1 MIDKK
6 TKIVATLG
14 PASCDRETLK
24 QMFLSGV
31 NVCRINF
38 SHGDHNQHLE
48 LISLI
53 RELNK
58 ELELHVAI
66 LADLQGPKLRI
77 GDIDS
82 GTVELK
88 KGDEIIFT
96 TDEIIGNKKKV
107 FMTYK
112 NFPNDVK
119 SGELILVDDG
129 KLQFEIISTD
139 GEKEVRARLKNDGM
153 LSSKKGVNL
162 PNTKV
167 SLPSLTEKDYGDLN
181 FALDHDIDWLG
192 LSFVRSPR
200 DIIELKSIIST
211 RNKHTL
217 VIAKIEKPEAISN
230 LEEIIR
236 FSDGIM
242 IARGDLGVEIPMQD
256 VPLIQKK
263 IIRMCME
270 MGKPTIVATQMME
283 SMIEN
288 PSPTRAEVNDV
299 ANAVLD
305 NADAVMLSGE
315 TSVGKYPVEV
325 IQAMVK
331 IIGSVEKYERK
342 RNKPPDVHYQNER
355 FITDSICFSAAKLAQ
370 NVKAK
375 AIVMMTHSGYTTYRV
390 SSMRPNASV
399 FAFTSNRLLM
409 TQLSL
414 VWGVTC
420 KYYNKSVSTDNT
432 ISDIRKILKEEKYLE
447 KGDLLINITSMPI
460 AEQGMTNMLKLGRI

>member
-460 AEQGMTNMLKLGRI
+460 AEQGMTNMLKLGRV

>member
-1 MIDKK
+1 MIEKK

-14 PASCDRETLK
+14 PATCKKETLK
-24 QMFLSGV
+24 KMFLAGV

-38 SHGDHNQHLE
+38 SHGDHKQHLE
-48 LISLI
+48 LINLI
-53 RELNK
+53 REINK

-66 LADLQGPKLRI
+66 LGDLQGPKLRI
-77 GDIDS
+77 GNIENE
-82 GTVELK
+82 TVELN

-96 TDEIIGNKKKV
+96 TEKIIGNKKRV

-112 NFPNDVK
+112 NFPNDVEP
-119 SGELILVDDG
+119 GELILVDDG

-139 GEKEVRARLKNDGM
+139 GEKEVVAKVKNDGM

-167 SLPSLTEKDYGDLN
+167 SLPSLTQKDYGDLN

-217 VIAKIEKPEAISN
+217 VIAKIEKPEAITN

-256 VPLIQKK
+256 VPLIQKR

-283 SMIEN
+283 SMIDS

-315 TSVGKYPVEV
+315 TSVGKYPIEV

-342 RNKPPDVHYQNER
+342 RNKQPDVHYQN
-355 FITDSICFSAAKLAQ
+355 
-370 NVKAK
+370 
-375 AIVMMTHSGYTTYRV
+375 
-390 SSMRPNASV
+390 
-399 FAFTSNRLLM
+399 
-409 TQLSL
+409 
-414 VWGVTC
+414 
-420 KYYNKSVSTDNT
+420 
-432 ISDIRKILKEEKYLE
+432 
-447 KGDLLINITSMPI
+447 
-460 AEQGMTNMLKLGRI
+460 

>member
-1 MIDKK
+1 MIEKK

-14 PASCDRETLK
+14 PATCEKETLK
-24 QMFLSGV
+24 QMFLAGV

-38 SHGDHNQHLE
+38 SHGDHKQHLE
-48 LISLI
+48 LINLI

-66 LADLQGPKLRI
+66 LGDLQGPKLRI
-77 GDIDS
+77 GDIENE
-82 GTVELK
+82 TVELT

-96 TDEIIGNKKKV
+96 TDEIIGNNKKV

-112 NFPNDVK
+112 NFPNDVE

-129 KLQFEIISTD
+129 KLQFEIIATD
-139 GEKEVRARLKNDGM
+139 GEKEVRARVKNDGK

-217 VIAKIEKPEAISN
+217 VIAKIEKPEAIKN

-263 IIRMCME
+263 IIRTCME

-283 SMIEN
+283 SMIES

-315 TSVGKYPVEV
+315 TSVGKYPIEV

-355 FITDSICFSAAKLAQ
+355 FITDSICFSASKLAQ
-370 NVKAK
+370 SVKAK
-375 AIVMMTHSGYTTYRV
+375 AIVMMTHSGYTSYRV

-432 ISDIRKILKEEKYLE
+432 IADIRKILKEEKYLE

>member
-14 PASCDRETLK
+14 PATCKKETLK
-24 QMFLSGV
+24 KMFLEGV

-38 SHGDHNQHLE
+38 SHGDHKQHLE
-48 LISLI
+48 LINLI
-53 RELNK
+53 REINK

-77 GDIDS
+77 GDIEN
-82 GTVELK
+82 GTVELN
-88 KGDEIIFT
+88 KGDEITFT
-96 TDEIIGNKKKV
+96 TDKIIGNKERV

-112 NFPNDVK
+112 NFPNDVEP
-119 SGELILVDDG
+119 GELILVDDG

-139 GEKEVRARLKNDGM
+139 GENEVRARVKNDGM
-153 LSSKKGVNL
+153 LSSNKGVNL

-217 VIAKIEKPEAISN
+217 VIAKIEKPEAITN

-236 FSDGIM
+236 FSDGVM

-283 SMIEN
+283 SMIDN

-331 IIGSVEKYERK
+331 IIESVEKYERK
-342 RNKPPDVHYQNER
+342 RNKMPDVHYQNER

-370 NVKAK
+370 KVKAK
-375 AIVMMTHSGYTTYRV
+375 AIVMMTHSGYTSYRV

-399 FAFTSNRLLM
+399 FAFTSNKLLM

-414 VWGVTC
+414 VWGVTG
-420 KYYNKSVSTDNT
+420 KYYDSSVSTDNT
-432 ISDIRKILKEEKYLE
+432 IADIRKILKEEKYLE

>member
-1 MIDKK
+1 MIEKK

-14 PASCDRETLK
+14 PATSKKETLK
-24 QMFLSGV
+24 QMFLAGV

-38 SHGDHNQHLE
+38 SHGDRKQHLE
-48 LISLI
+48 LINLI
-53 RELNK
+53 REINK

-66 LADLQGPKLRI
+66 LGDLQGPKLRI
-77 GDIDS
+77 GDIEN
-82 GTVELK
+82 GTVELN
-88 KGDEIIFT
+88 KGDEITFT
-96 TDEIIGNKKKV
+96 TDKIIGNKERV

-119 SGELILVDDG
+119 PGELILVDDG

-139 GEKEVRARLKNDGM
+139 GEKEVKAVLKNDGT

-217 VIAKIEKPEAISN
+217 VIAKIEKPEAITN

-236 FSDGIM
+236 FSDGVM

-256 VPLIQKK
+256 VPLIQKR

-283 SMIEN
+283 SMIDS

-315 TSVGKYPVEV
+315 TSVGKYPIEV

-342 RNKPPDVHYQNER
+342 RNKQPDVHYQNER

-370 NVKAK
+370 KVKAK

-399 FAFTSNRLLM
+399 FAFTSNKLLM

-420 KYYNKSVSTDNT
+420 KYYDSSVSTDNT
-432 ISDIRKILKEEKYLE
+432 ISDIRKILKDENYLE

-460 AEQGMTNMLKLGRI
+460 AEQGMTNMLKLGRV

>member
-14 PASCDRETLK
+14 PATCKKETLK
-24 QMFLSGV
+24 KMFLAGV

-38 SHGDHNQHLE
+38 SHGDRKQHLE
-48 LISLI
+48 LINLI
-53 RELNK
+53 REINK

-66 LADLQGPKLRI
+66 LGDLQRPKLRI
-77 GDIDS
+77 GDIEN
-82 GTVELK
+82 GTVELN
-88 KGDEIIFT
+88 KGDEITFT
-96 TDEIIGNKKKV
+96 TDKIIGNKERV

-119 SGELILVDDG
+119 PGELILVDDG

-139 GEKEVRARLKNDGM
+139 GEKEVKAVLKNDGM

-217 VIAKIEKPEAISN
+217 VIAKIEKPEAITN

-236 FSDGIM
+236 FSDGVM

-256 VPLIQKK
+256 VPLIQKR

-283 SMIEN
+283 SMIDS

-315 TSVGKYPVEV
+315 TSVGKYPIEV

-342 RNKPPDVHYQNER
+342 RNKQPDVHYQNER

-370 NVKAK
+370 KVKAK

-399 FAFTSNRLLM
+399 FAFTSNKLLM

-420 KYYNKSVSTDNT
+420 NYYDSSVSTDNT

-460 AEQGMTNMLKLGRI
+460 AEQGMTNMLKLGRV

>member
-14 PASCDRETLK
+14 PATCKKETLK
-24 QMFLSGV
+24 RMFLEGV

-38 SHGDHNQHLE
+38 SHGDRKQHLE
-48 LISLI
+48 LIKLI
-53 RELNK
+53 RELNE

-66 LADLQGPKLRI
+66 LGDLQGPKLRI
-77 GDIDS
+77 GNIEYDS
-82 GTVELK
+82 VVLNK
-88 KGDEIIFT
+88 VDEIIFT
-96 TDEIIGNKKKV
+96 TDEIIGNNNKV

-129 KLQFEIISTD
+129 KLQFEIISTN
-139 GEKEVRARLKNDGM
+139 GENEVRARIKNDGM

-167 SLPSLTEKDYGDLN
+167 SLPSLTEKDHGDLN

-236 FSDGIM
+236 FSDGVM

-283 SMIEN
+283 SMIDN

-315 TSVGKYPVEV
+315 TSVGKYPIEV

-331 IIGSVEKYERK
+331 IIESVEKYERK
-342 RNKPPDVHYQNER
+342 RNKSPDVRYQNER

-370 NVKAK
+370 KVKAK

-460 AEQGMTNMLKLGRI
+460 AEQGMTNMLKLGRV

>member
-1 MIDKK
+1 MIEKK

-14 PASCDRETLK
+14 PATCKKETLK
-24 QMFLSGV
+24 KMFLAGV

-38 SHGDHNQHLE
+38 SHGDHKQHLE
-48 LISLI
+48 LINLI
-53 RELNK
+53 RDLNK
-58 ELELHVAI
+58 ELEMHVAI
-66 LADLQGPKLRI
+66 LGDLQGPKLRI
-77 GDIDS
+77 GDIENE
-82 GTVELK
+82 TVALK
-88 KGDEIIFT
+88 KGDEIVFT
-96 TDEIIGNKKKV
+96 TDKIVGNNKRV

-119 SGELILVDDG
+119 LGELILVDDG
-129 KLQFEIISTD
+129 KLQFEIISTN
-139 GEKEVRARLKNDGM
+139 GENEVKARVKNDGM

-167 SLPSLTEKDYGDLN
+167 SLPSLTEKDHGDLN

-217 VIAKIEKPEAISN
+217 VIAKIEKPEAINN

-236 FSDGIM
+236 FSDGVM

-283 SMIEN
+283 SMIDS

-315 TSVGKYPVEV
+315 TSVGKYPIEV

-342 RNKPPDVHYQNER
+342 RNKPPDVRYQNER

-390 SSMRPNASV
+390 SSMRPNASI

-420 KYYNKSVSTDNT
+420 KYYDKSVSTDNT
-432 ISDIRKILKEEKYLE
+432 ISDIRLILKEEKYLD

-460 AEQGMTNMLKLGRI
+460 AEQGMTNMLKLGRV